1 MSKKDLSPIGS
12 AQPGT
17 ERVPMTL
24 DKQRRLV
31 ARRAQLLSELEG
43 LPAQRKE
50 ARDGTPGDNFE
61 RAVSISRLEDEEGRW
76 RRELAGIDSQLA
88 AAQIIPKEGCGRGR
102 VALGSRVKVQFLTG
116 KRVGKDATYLITGNG
131 NGNPSEGE
139 LQATSPLAAAL
150 LEHRARPGQK
160 VKFEGGDKQVHQ
172 VLVKEV
178 H

>member
-1 MSKKDLSPIGS
+1 LSPIGS
-12 AQPGT
+12 ARPGT

-24 DKQRRLV
+24 DKQRRLE
-31 ARRAQLLSELEG
+31 ARRVQLLSELKG

-50 ARDGTPGDNFE
+50 VREGTASDKTE
-61 RAVSISRLEDEEGRW
+61 RALSLS
-76 RRELAGIDSQLA
+76 ELADKEVRLKGELVIIDSQLA
-88 AAQIIPKEGCGRGR
+88 DARIIPKEGCGRRR

-116 KRVGKDATYLITGNG
+116 KGAGNDAIYLITGNG

-150 LEHRARPGQK
+150 LEHRARAGQK